1 MDWANRLAPEHITL
15 DSQDLALLRNAGS
28 AFVGNYS
35 PAAAGDYASGPNHVL
50 PTGGQARSRGG
61 LTVSDFLK
69 VITVQRLSK
78 AGVRNIAPV
87 VETLAEA
94 EGLKAHTQSVRV
106 RYANA

>member
-1 MDWANRLAPEHITL
+1 M
-15 DSQDLALLRNAGS
+15 RNAGS

-35 PAAAGDYASGPNHVL
+35 PTAAGDYASGPNHVL

-106 RYANA
+106 RFANA

>member
-1 MDWANRLAPEHITL
+1 M
-15 DSQDLALLRNAGS
+15 
-28 AFVGNYS
+28 
-35 PAAAGDYASGPNHVL
+35 L
-50 PTGGQARSRGG
+50 PTGGLARFRGG

-78 AGVRNIAPV
+78 TGLRNIAPI

-94 EGLKAHTQSVRV
+94 EGLKAHAQSVRL